1 MQSST
6 RQSRSA
12 TGDVASTLEQCLRTE
27 LAAVETY
34 DLAIANTTHV
44 GLHHELQEIGESH
57 FRRAEKLRMKLASMG
72 EQPPKT
78 SGAWGAFAKAVQIG
92 ADLLGDKPAMA
103 ALEAGEAR
111 CLSLYEKQLSR
122 SGVGAFIES
131 ELLPEQRRTHQTCHA
146 LRKFVNEPS

>member
-1 MQSST
+1 
-6 RQSRSA
+6 
-12 TGDVASTLEQCLRTE
+12 LRTE

-57 FRRAEKLRMKLASMG
+57 FRRAEKLRRKLASMG
-72 EQPPKT
+72 ARPPTT

-103 ALEAGEAR
+103 ALEAGEDR
-111 CLSLYEKQLSR
+111 CLSLYEKVSSAR
-122 SGVGAFIES
+122 TDARAFIVS

-146 LRKFVNEPS
+146 LRNFVNDPS